1 MRQWLTNALDQVI
14 HHGQYSN
21 LYLRNHLH
29 QLNEKDRALATRIF
43 YGTIQNHLLCRSV
56 WKQYV
61 KKNPSPITR
70 IVLDMSVYQ
79 LLFLDKVPRYAI
91 IDQAVS
97 IVKRKKQAE
106 SKLVNAILHKID
118 DQSIQWPEDK
128 IERCA
133 METSCPLWLIQMW
146 NTQYGWDRAS
156 QMARASLHILPL
168 YVRIN
173 NMKETPLDESYIP
186 VEKDMYIATK
196 DSVMQTQEYLEGRIS
211 IQDLGSYQIAQFMDV
226 QKGDSVLD
234 CCGAPGTKTFAM
246 AEACQDACRID
257 SMDIHAHRVQL
268 IKNDAK
274 RLGITNVNAICQDA
288 TKLEGFKEYDRILCD
303 VPCSGYGVLAR
314 KPDIKLHMKP
324 EDMDTLIPLQASIL
338 DSASKHL
345 KDNGILVYS
354 TCTCNKKENEKQ
366 VEKFLSQ
373 HPNFEL
379 LEQRTIFPDEKNDG
393 FYMAKMQYKKSMI

>member
-106 SKLVNAILHKID
+106 SKLVNAILHKINI
-118 DQSIQWPEDK
+118 QSIQWPEDK

-168 YVRIN
+168 YVRKN
-173 NMKETPLDESYIP
+173 NMKETPF
-186 VEKDMYIATK
+186 
-196 DSVMQTQEYLEGRIS
+196 R
-211 IQDLGSYQIAQFMDV
+211 
-226 QKGDSVLD
+226 
-234 CCGAPGTKTFAM
+234 
-246 AEACQDACRID
+246 
-257 SMDIHAHRVQL
+257 
-268 IKNDAK
+268 
-274 RLGITNVNAICQDA
+274 
-288 TKLEGFKEYDRILCD
+288 
-303 VPCSGYGVLAR
+303 
-314 KPDIKLHMKP
+314 
-324 EDMDTLIPLQASIL
+324 
-338 DSASKHL
+338 
-345 KDNGILVYS
+345 
-354 TCTCNKKENEKQ
+354 
-366 VEKFLSQ
+366 
-373 HPNFEL
+373 
-379 LEQRTIFPDEKNDG
+379 
-393 FYMAKMQYKKSMI
+393 